1 MNKNFDTIIWS
12 SDSENDLDDIE
23 EYYTSVS
30 PEKSTQKIIDIIL
43 KVEETIFSEQWQIDE
58 FDSSSRRM
66 IINKKFRVLYK
77 IIDKNIIITRVYPTQ
92 KNPENIS

>member
-23 EYYTSVS
+23 EYYIRVS

-43 KVEETIFSEQWQIDE
+43 KVEETIFSEQWQVDE
-58 FDSSSRRM
+58 FDSSS
-66 IINKKFRVLYK
+66 
-77 IIDKNIIITRVYPTQ
+77 
-92 KNPENIS
+92 